1 MNKSAAHTV
10 ITSLS
15 GMKESIRQAFI
26 DDPANTVP
34 DGPRSTWRDT
44 DAAMGPWPESM
55 QEAHHQAQI
64 ALEEILDAVYES
76 AEHHT
81 DGDDMPEA
89 IKAIV
94 TGAYDSAWETGK
106 SVLTAAMAQMHSTL
120 PQQNPDE
127 EENEEENDDATPVDD
142 STAMTRLRI
151 ATQAGFHAAEAALAT
166 FQRITNAG
174 TRAAL
179 LVRDRYPDSP
189 ELEANL
195 AAATAIN
202 ATAQEAVDLI
212 LKEAARAGFDI
223 PEPSPAG

>member
-1 MNKSAAHTV
+1 MQKSQDKLIMDILSSMKAAV
-10 ITSLS
+10 
-15 GMKESIRQAFI
+15 RRAFI
-26 DDPANTVP
+26 DDDGDPVP
-34 DGPRSTWRDT
+34 DSPRSEWRDT
-44 DAAMGPWPESM
+44 DVAMGPWPESM

-120 PQQNPDE
+120 LQQNPD
-127 EENEEENDDATPVDD
+127 EEENDDATPVDD

-166 FQRITNAG
+166 FHRITNAG

-189 ELEANL
+189 ELQANL

-202 ATAQEAVDLI
+202 ATAQEAVNLVQ
-212 LKEAARAGFDI
+212 KEAARAGFDI